1 MELSYKNF
9 IGYCG
14 KQKITRA
21 TTIISK
27 FLASIIQQ
35 AAECNKFLSQLNA
48 KEESLQVSFLVQHV
62 KLKSSNKQYVL
73 ITQQDA
79 MMQNP

>member
-1 MELSYKNF
+1 MELLYKNF

-14 KQKITRA
+14 KQKITRV

-35 AAECNKFLSQLNA
+35 AAECNKFVSQLNA
-48 KEESLQVSFLVQHV
+48 KESLQVSFLVQRV

>member
-14 KQKITRA
+14 KQKITRV

-35 AAECNKFLSQLNA
+35 AAECNKFVSQLNA
-48 KEESLQVSFLVQHV
+48 KEASLQVSFLVQHV

-73 ITQQDA
+73 ITQKDA